1 MTAHPIDS
9 TKSPSPDFQEE
20 PPLSPRSVARNVLI
34 VEDDRRLRD
43 MLQTSIRE
51 MGLAPSASASGE
63 MALRMAAQHSFA
75 VALVDL
81 NLPGMG
87 GMELCQRLRQEK
99 PNVQLIILTGFG
111 DLEAARQAIRLEVVD
126 FLTKPC
132 GMDDLER
139 ALGMASQRWLD
150 RWLVSSPLY
159 EPPQPPASAVH
170 RSEGHERLTGAVD
183 EMEREMI
190 IATLARHDGN
200 RQAAAHELGISI
212 RKLYY
217 RLQQYQRQGFR
228 FSDE

>member
-1 MTAHPIDS
+1 
-9 TKSPSPDFQEE
+9 
-20 PPLSPRSVARNVLI
+20 VLI

-43 MLQTSIRE
+43 LLQTSIRE
-51 MGLAPSASASGE
+51 MGLVPSPAASGE
-63 MALRMAAQHSFA
+63 MALRLVGQQAFA

-87 GMELCQRLRQEK
+87 GIELCQRLRQEK
-99 PNVQLIILTGFG
+99 PNLQLIILTGFG

-139 ALGMASQRWLD
+139 ALGIASQRWLD
-150 RWLVSSPLY
+150 RWLASSPLY
-159 EPPQPPASAVH
+159 VPPEPPPSPVH
-170 RSEGHERLTGAVD
+170 RPEGHERLTGAVD

-190 IATLARHDGN
+190 IATLARHNGN